1 VTEVVPPAAR
11 VVAIKVDVDTYRGAR
26 DGIPRL
32 LRALEEAR
40 ARATFFVT
48 FGPDHSGRAVLRVF
62 TRKGFLK
69 KMLRTNAAK
78 TYGLSTMLSGTLL
91 PAKLV
96 GAGCPDLLREIDAA
110 GHEVGI
116 HGWNH
121 VRWHD
126 RLFRM
131 SEDEVRDEYR
141 RAVDAYT
148 SALGRAP
155 RSVAAPAWR
164 CTAESLA
171 VQDGMN
177 LLYASDPRGTEPF
190 VPRIGGRTFRTLQ
203 VPTTFPTLDEV
214 LGRDGVDDSN
224 VHEAILREWD
234 PKRLAVHTIHTE
246 GEGSAYLDSFRRWL
260 ALAAERG
267 AIFER
272 LDRIVPAYL
281 AARDALPTCEIVR
294 REIPGRAGEVCVQEP
309 QREST
314 ALPV

>member
-1 VTEVVPPAAR
+1 MTVAPPGAR

-69 KMLRTNAAK
+69 KMLRTNATK

-91 PAKLV
+91 PGKLV
-96 GAGCPDLLREIDAA
+96 GAGCPDLLRDIDAA

-131 SEDEVRDEYR
+131 TKDEVREEYR
-141 RAVDAYT
+141 RAVDAYVV
-148 SALGRAP
+148 ALGRP
-155 RSVAAPAWR
+155 PKSVAAPAWR
-164 CTAESLA
+164 CTAESLS
-171 VQDGMN
+171 VQDEMN

-190 VPRIGGRTFRTLQ
+190 FPRIGSQTFRTIQ
-203 VPTTFPTLDEV
+203 VPTTFSTLDEM
-214 LGRDGVDDSN
+214 LGRDGVTENN
-224 VHEAILREWD
+224 VHEALLREWD
-234 PKRLAVHTIHTE
+234 PSRLAVHTIHTE

-260 ALAAERG
+260 ALARERG
-267 AIFER
+267 AEFER
-272 LDRIVPAYL
+272 LDRIVPQWL
-281 AARDALPTCEIVR
+281 AQPSDIPVCEVVR
-294 REIPGRAGEVCVQEP
+294 KEIPGRAGEVCVQE
-309 QREST
+309 ST
-314 ALPV
+314 AVEAAAHRR